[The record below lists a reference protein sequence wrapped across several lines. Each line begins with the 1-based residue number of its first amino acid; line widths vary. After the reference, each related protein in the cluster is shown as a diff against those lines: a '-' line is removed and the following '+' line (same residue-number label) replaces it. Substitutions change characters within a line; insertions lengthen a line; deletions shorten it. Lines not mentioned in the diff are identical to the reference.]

1 MTITPDPT
9 KRPTRRPD
17 RRLLRRLTVA
27 VIAGAALLVSTT
39 MGAASA
45 SMTKTR
51 IFERDG
57 QTIIV
62 SQDVGNQ
69 AFPYQWV
76 ENDPRRHPADG
87 LTLHY
92 RIDLTELPPGISATD
107 TEAAIEAAVATFNR
121 ESCNQNMQ
129 LVRMPS
135 DPEASLGWIQG
146 QVLGTGTPAAPAADI
161 TFAGWVEDDFWP
173 AAGVPDAMGVA
184 MPVLFHADG
193 SSWIWGLDAFDP
205 NQPATDINDDGKRD
219 LFATEIYFRRS
230 ANYVLDDDDLG
241 NTLFYID
248 LETIVLHELG
258 HALGMD
264 HFGRTSVILDDN
276 GDLVDVIVNENSGN
290 VMNTNNYW
298 VRRELRGSD
307 RASFC
312 QLYANWGRQ

>member
-1 MTITPDPT
+1 MPSPPT
-9 KRPTRRPD
+9 APTTRVGARSRQPA
-17 RRLLRRLTVA
+17 LTFL
-27 VIAGAALLVSTT
+27 IATALVVLLVSP
-39 MGAASA
+39 AQA
-45 SMTKTR
+45 SMNKLR

-92 RIDLTELPPGISATD
+92 RIDLTELPPGISAAE

-121 ESCNQNMQ
+121 ETCNHNMQ

-135 DPEASLGWIQG
+135 DPGANLGWVQG
-146 QVLGTGTPAAPAADI
+146 QVVGTGSPAAPTADI
-161 TFAGWVEDDFWP
+161 TFAGWVEDDFWLAVDP
-173 AAGVPDAMGVA
+173 NAFGIAL
-184 MPVLFHADG
+184 PVLFHADG
-193 SSWIWGLDAFDP
+193 SSWIWGYDAFEPD
-205 NQPATDINDDGKRD
+205 QPTTDINNDRKRD
-219 LFATEIYFRRS
+219 LFATEIYFRRD
-230 ANYVLDDDDLG
+230 ANYVIDDDDLG

-248 LETIVLHELG
+248 LQTIVLHELG

-264 HFGRTSVILDDN
+264 HFGRTSVILDEN
-276 GDLVDVIVNENSGN
+276 GDLVDVLVNENSGN
-290 VMNTNNYW
+290 VMNTNNYF

-312 QLYANWGRQ
+312 QLYANWGRP

>member
-1 MTITPDPT
+1 MLSPSHPITNT
-9 KRPTRRPD
+9 RAGTRNRRPA
-17 RRLLRRLTVA
+17 LA
-27 VIAGAALLVSTT
+27 VLLVIGMVTLV
-39 MGAASA
+39 AAPAQA
-45 SMTKTR
+45 SMNQLR

-92 RIDLTELPPGISATD
+92 RIDLTELPPGISAAD
-107 TEAAIEAAVATFNR
+107 TEAAIESAVATFDREACNR
-121 ESCNQNMQ
+121 NMR
-129 LVRMPS
+129 LVRVAGNPNV
-135 DPEASLGWIQG
+135 DLGWVKG
-146 QVLGTGTPAAPAADI
+146 QVLGSGGPEAPAADI
-161 TFAGWVEDDFWP
+161 TFAGWVDDDFWI
-173 AAGVPDAMGVA
+173 ASGFPDAFGLA

-205 NQPATDINDDGKRD
+205 DQPATDINNDRKRD
-219 LFATEIYFRRS
+219 LFATEIYFRRN
-230 ANYVLDDDDLG
+230 ANYIIDDDDLG

-248 LETIVLHELG
+248 LETIILHELG

-264 HFGRTSVILDDN
+264 HFGQTSVILDEN
-276 GDLVDVIVNENSGN
+276 GELVDVIVNEASAN
-290 VMNTNNYW
+290 VMNTNNYF

-312 QLYANWGRQ
+312 GLYANWGNG